1 MQIGYGLKL
10 LKEAQVALLTWE
22 YKVVVLIQIALA
34 ITVTKCPKVNLC
46 SGRFIPRPIARR
58 DLLALEFGRKFLLK
72 IPTSVPP
79 VAPPETINKACLVSL
94 LPITITEK
102 TTPTVIL
109 LVILTTAL
117 TVIIIGR
124 TKIQPM
130 PTIIPKHCS
139 MVPRRWN
146 ALPRVNQVAGTQKL
160 PLDRLLVC

>member
-1 MQIGYGLKL
+1 MQIGFGSKKRKGLQ
-10 LKEAQVALLTWE
+10 AQMLTAE

-34 ITVTKCPKVNLC
+34 LTVTKYPKVNLY
-46 SGRFIPRPIARR
+46 SGRFIPRPIAQR
-58 DLLALEFGRKFLLK
+58 DLLALEFGRKFLSK
-72 IPTSVPP
+72 IPTTVLP
-79 VAPPETINKACLVSL
+79 VAPPETINKACSVSL

-117 TVIIIGR
+117 TVITIGR

-139 MVPRRWN
+139 TAPHRWS
-146 ALPRVNQVAGTQKL
+146 ALPRVNQVAGTQEL
-160 PLDRLLVC
+160 PVDRLLVC